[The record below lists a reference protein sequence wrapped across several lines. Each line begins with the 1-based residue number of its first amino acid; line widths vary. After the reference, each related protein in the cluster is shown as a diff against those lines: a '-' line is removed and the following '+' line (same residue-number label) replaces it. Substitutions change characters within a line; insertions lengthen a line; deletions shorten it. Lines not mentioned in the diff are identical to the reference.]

1 MTRTSGV
8 KVLWTRKYLG
18 RIARTGKSGK
28 GGTGM
33 PQKTVGI

>member
-8 KVLWTRKYLG
+8 KVLWARKYWG
-18 RIARTGKSGK
+18 RTARTGKSGK
-28 GGTGM
+28 GGTGK